1 MRDWKR
7 MLTLA
12 GIVLVVLGVIYVA
25 FFLIF
30 LELVVDFWWFR
41 SLNFEGYFWLK
52 LLYRYIISGGVTL
65 LFFLIFFINFWIG
78 SRFVG
83 FQYEAMGR
91 KEQEVKQTLLSKFQT
106 GALEVYIP
114 LSLILAIV
122 IALPFYHQWN
132 EALLFI
138 FAPDAGIKEP
148 VYGNDVG
155 FYMFSY
161 PIYQLIQRELLITF
175 SLLFLSMLLL
185 YWIEHRLLAA
195 ERKEYPLGAR
205 IHLNVLIVI
214 VILIVTWGFMLQ
226 RFSLLYVD
234 AHEPVFYG
242 PGFVDLRYDLPL
254 IWLAMITFIGT
265 AVSAIFLIQSHGH
278 KGRKPLIGFGL
289 SFLLMLGLRAVDFIP
304 ELITKFY
311 VLPNPVK
318 AEGQFMANNVKATL
332 DAYRLNDVKSIDFEV
347 TLRPEEDLAEWVDVE
362 HLQSI
367 PVWDRQL
374 LDDVY
379 YQLQGLRPYYQ
390 FPTVDEDR
398 YTLEGYLQQVNLAAR
413 EVNIANLPPEAH
425 TWENKYLRYTHG
437 YGAVMTPAAQ
447 DGGQPIQWYLR
458 DLNMYSSVGLTV
470 EQPDIYYGLEKTL
483 YALVPNELTIVGIA
497 GTDPEAMK
505 NYTGKGGVPIASLFR
520 KLLLAIYFKDVKLFF
535 STNVNAKTKALFR
548 RNITERIE
556 TLTPFLALDED
567 PYLVLTPESFYWI
580 QDAYTLTDSYPVSK
594 LLTEKFKSYDGS
606 DERHFNYIRNSV
618 KIMVNAYDGTID
630 YYIVD
635 PEDPI
640 IQGYNRAYP
649 GLFKTMEQMPAD
661 LKSHI
666 RYPRD
671 LFYLQLRVYAKYHQK
686 RPEMFYQ
693 QAETWQFAKRERLG
707 KVGPNVVMPYYL
719 TTELQDCPELTRFVL
734 IDPMTPIGRE
744 NLSVL
749 AIAGSLSPDVCTTD
763 YTQKIV
769 MYKFTKDV
777 QVNGPAQVA
786 ALIDQDPLI
795 SEQFTLW
802 DQHGSQVRRGRMV
815 ILPVASSMLYVQPV
829 YMISTHTKIPELVRI
844 IVGMGNV
851 VVMEKSLAEG
861 FRQLEAKLRKDRAA
875 PRVAPPPTLEL
886 SPDEPEEVPPAKK
899 SRTEPL
905 ETPKPESKPKLIPK
919 VRGES

>member
-1 MRDWKR
+1 MRNWKR

-41 SLNFEGYFWLK
+41 SLDFEGYFWLK

-78 SRFVG
+78 SRFLG

-91 KEQEVKQTLLSKFQT
+91 KQQEVKQTLLSKFQT
-106 GALEVYIP
+106 GAMEVYIP

-122 IALPFYHQWN
+122 IALPFYHQWDQ
-132 EALLFI
+132 ALLFI
-138 FAPDAGIKEP
+138 FAPGAGIEEP
-148 VYGNDVG
+148 VFDNDVS

-161 PIYQLIQRELLITF
+161 PMYQLIQRELLITF

-205 IHLNVLIVI
+205 IHLNTLIVI

-234 AHEPVFYG
+234 SHEPVFYG

-265 AVSAIFLIQSHGH
+265 AISAIFLIHSHGH
-278 KGRKPLIGFGL
+278 KGLKPLIGFGL
-289 SFLLMLGLRAVDFIP
+289 SFLLMLGLRAVDAIP

-318 AEGQFMANNVKATL
+318 AEGQFMANNIKATL
-332 DAYRLNDVKSIDFEV
+332 DAYKLDDVKTIDFDV
-347 TLRPEEDLAEWVDVE
+347 TLKPAEDLAAWVNIE

-398 YTLEGYLQQVNLAAR
+398 YLLEGYLQQVNLAAR
-413 EVNIANLPPEAH
+413 ELNLANLPPEAH

-458 DLNMYSSVGLTV
+458 DLNMHSSVGLTID
-470 EQPDIYYGLEKTL
+470 QPDIYYGLEKYR

-497 GTDPEAMK
+497 GTEPEAMK

-520 KLLLAIYFKDVKLFF
+520 KMLLAIYFRDVKLFF
-535 STNVNAKTKALFR
+535 STNINAKTKALFR
-548 RNITERIE
+548 RNIIERIE
-556 TLTPFLALDED
+556 TLTPFLALDGD
-567 PYLVLTPESFYWI
+567 PYLVVTPQTLYWI

-594 LLTEKFKSYDGS
+594 PSTMRFHTHGEK
-606 DERHFNYIRNSV
+606 EETRFNYIRNSV
-618 KIMVNAYDGTID
+618 KIMVNAYDGTVD

-635 PEDPI
+635 PKDPI
-640 IQGYNRAYP
+640 IEGYNRAYP
-649 GLFKTMEQMPAD
+649 GLFKAMDEIPAD
-661 LKSHI
+661 LKPHL

-686 RPEMFYQ
+686 QPELFYQ
-693 QAETWQFAKRERLG
+693 QAETWQFAKQERLG
-707 KVGPNVVMPYYL
+707 KAGPNIVMPYYL

-734 IDPMTPIGRE
+734 IDPMTPIGRD

-749 AIAGSLSPDVCTTD
+749 AIAGSLAFKECGTAYS
-763 YTQKIV
+763 QSIA
-769 MYKFTKDV
+769 MYKFKKDV
-777 QVNGPAQVA
+777 QVNGPAQIS
-786 ALIDQDPLI
+786 ALIDQDPVI

-802 DQHGSQVRRGRMV
+802 DQHGSTVRRGRMV
-815 ILPVASSMLYVQPV
+815 ILPVARSMLYVQPI
-829 YMISTHTKIPELVRI
+829 YLISTQTRIPELTRI
-844 IVGMGNV
+844 IVAMGNV

-861 FRQLEAKLRKDRAA
+861 FRQLEAKLRRHGSA
-875 PRVAPPPTLEL
+875 PAVEAPPELET
-886 SPDEPEEVPPAKK
+886 SPVEPLVPPAKK
-899 SRTEPL
+899 NQVEPL
-905 ETPKPESKPKLIPK
+905 ETPKPEPKPKLIPK
-919 VRGES
+919 VRGQS